1 MPLVHHVTGSVIES
15 SDDKLKARSGSSLTK
30 FTIILDL
37 DATIISTIEPR
48 NPNELSMMEPGNLK
62 RTIGADN
69 YYEFDLGTRSE
80 DKIWGVIRP
89 NTVKFLEF
97 CDKYFDRVIV
107 YTAGTQDYGH
117 AIVSAVFSRTR
128 TSYRPDYILTRP
140 ECLMLD
146 DDMIAVKGV
155 RKPLK
160 MMIPNYDPTKCV
172 LIDDRMS
179 NIRFNPRNG
188 IIIPPFNPR
197 TITEVHED
205 RCLQLLQDW
214 FSQQKTILTPD
225 IRDLEKMLIFVDEC
239 DLEADYF

>member
-1 MPLVHHVTGSVIES
+1 MPLIHHVTGSVIES
-15 SDDKLKARSGSSLTK
+15 SDDNLKPRRGKSLTE

-48 NPNELSMMEPGNLK
+48 NPNELSTMEPETLK
-62 RTIGADN
+62 RTIGPSN
-69 YYEFDLGTRSE
+69 YYDFDLGMGVV
-80 DKIWGVIRP
+80 DLVWGIIRP
-89 NTVKFLEF
+89 GAVEFLEF

-117 AIVSAVFSRTR
+117 AIVSAVFGRTR

-146 DDMIAVKGV
+146 DAMISVKGV

-160 MMIPNYDPTKCV
+160 MMIPDYDPTKCV

-188 IIIPPFNPR
+188 IIIPPFHPR
-197 TITEVHED
+197 TVSEVHDD
-205 RCLQLLQDW
+205 RCLKLLEEW
-214 FSQQKTILTPD
+214 FSRPTTIATVD
-225 IRDLEKMLIFVDEC
+225 IRDLEKMLIFVNEC